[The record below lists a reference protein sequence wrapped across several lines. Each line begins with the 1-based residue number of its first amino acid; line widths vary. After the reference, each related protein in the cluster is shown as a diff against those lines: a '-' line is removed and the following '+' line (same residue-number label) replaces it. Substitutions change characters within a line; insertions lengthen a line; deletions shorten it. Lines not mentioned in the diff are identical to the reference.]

1 MVGKIRRI
9 GSVVVAMAAI
19 TLECAACGVPR
30 ATYSAQDIL
39 QYQLQLNQS
48 DPSFNNRE
56 PAPLIA
62 AGEEVCKGLDSGKSV
77 DKVGVDLGNAHFSSV
92 EAADIVLAATSN
104 LCTDHQQEVKNWA
117 GM

>member
-1 MVGKIRRI
+1 LLST
-9 GSVVVAMAAI
+9 GSCLA
-19 TLECAACGVPR
+19 LEGWGGASGVSGHADR
-30 ATYSAQDIL
+30 KGAQDIL